1 MFPDT
6 FAAVLLRTDDIPDV
20 YVFVWDDATVA
31 ERLTAEADD
40 EAVEATDELR
50 LYPDEDEA
58 DDDVPRMPEVPLLTV
73 DLPPDTVVCPEL
85 PLETYCLT
93 ELLPEVL
100 CP

>member
-20 YVFVWDDATVA
+20 YVFAWDDATVA

-40 EAVEATDELR
+40 EAVEAADELR

-58 DDDVPRMPEVPLLTV
+58 DSHHNDNDNFPNHSYFYSHDVPHWHLFF
-73 DLPPDTVVCPEL
+73 PDEPQHL
-85 PLETYCLT
+85 
-93 ELLPEVL
+93 
-100 CP
+100 